1 MRALIQRVRNAE
13 VNVGGEVV
21 GAIGQGMLILLGV
34 GRGDGVA
41 EADWLADKCAQLRI
55 FDDEEGQL
63 NLSLLEMG
71 GGALVVSQFTLY
83 ADPRKGRRPSYAAA
97 AVGEEAHALF
107 LRFCEKLQELGVPVE
122 QGEFGER
129 MEVCLVND
137 GPVTLMVETP
147 QR

>member
-21 GAIGQGMLILLGV
+21 GAIGPGMLILLGV
-34 GRGDGVA
+34 GRGDGEA

-63 NLSLLEMG
+63 NRSLLEMG

-83 ADPRKGRRPSYAAA
+83 ADPHKGRRPSYAAA
-97 AVGEEAHALF
+97 AAGEEALSLF
-107 LRFCEKLQELGVPVE
+107 QRFCEKLQELDVPVE
-122 QGEFGER
+122 RGEFGER

-147 QR
+147 WR